1 MPPGIGG
8 KTVTLMVG
16 VVVSLTQAKEHVRNR
31 DCTCLTTTE
40 SSPATI
46 AKGKGTTRSNATVL
60 AATATGLDISQG
72 TADLLAGTQT
82 WTPGVIKTIAST
94 TGETTSVSRD
104 LTDNETTTN
113 NLTIAVRTIDKMTG
127 SVITIS
133 ATTATITA
141 RIGINSAI
149 MTNVTTYSAVSMTD
163 TELTSTASK
172 VSIRTIGVA
181 KEAKELIMPNPLQ
194 MPDRVC

>member
-16 VVVSLTQAKEHVRNR
+16 VVVSLTQAKEHVRNK

-72 TADLLAGTQT
+72 TADLLAGTLIMM
-82 WTPGVIKTIAST
+82 PGVTKTITST
-94 TGETTSVSRD
+94 KGTTTSASKD
-104 LTDNETTTN
+104 LTDNRTTTD
-113 NLTIAVRTIDKMTG
+113 NLTISVRTIGKMTG
-127 SVITIS
+127 SVIKIS
-133 ATTATITA
+133 AMTATTTA
-141 RIGINSAI
+141 RIRIVSA
-149 MTNVTTYSAVSMTD
+149 TKVNETTDNGTSKKG
-163 TELTSTASK
+163 TELTTIVSK
-172 VSIRTIGVA
+172 VNVRMTVMTKQA
-181 KEAKELIMPNPLQ
+181 KEVIKANTKQ
-194 MPDRVC
+194 MLDRVC